1 MNREG
6 FTLIEV
12 LISIVI
18 LSVITI
24 ITSSFLQ
31 SSIQSRSDVLQKS
44 KEVLEMN
51 LFSTTLRSDFSNAI
65 NIPLF
70 DFQGRS
76 IGSTFYGELGSGGFE
91 FITSLHSDGAP
102 VKVQYLF
109 EDESFI
115 RKQFFA
121 QHPADPEA
129 YISMVLMKNVE
140 FAQFEF
146 SDGSNW
152 FFNWPQNDVTSRKIP
167 RLLKIYIEKEYDQNF
182 TWIIPQY
189 LPQTYE

>member
-109 EDESFI
+109 EDKTFI

-152 FFNWPQNDVTSRKIP
+152 FFNWPQNDVTSLKIP

-182 TWIIPQY
+182 TWINPQY